1 MHEALLIL
9 EKLGVHPENLTS
21 VYPPTTQVHHEREA
35 HLQLGTKEA
44 RGGGDERDVQGPHKV
59 VRLLQ
64 HLLYFIFLSC
74 FVTPLY
80 LRQSFPSF
88 SFYIPLSPLIQYSA
102 YHYRYTERTSFTVHP
117 DNEMWTLAR
126 QTGFYEIDL
135 MFGVDQVIHQ
145 TIMRPK

>member
-1 MHEALLIL
+1 MN
-9 EKLGVHPENLTS
+9 EKLTYNWAQRKLEVEVTNETS
-21 VYPPTTQVHHEREA
+21 
-35 HLQLGTKEA
+35 K
-44 RGGGDERDVQGPHKV
+44 GPI
-59 VRLLQ
+59 RLCACSNIRSTSSSSLA
-64 HLLYFIFLSC
+64 LSP
-74 FVTPLY
+74 PLY
-80 LRQSFPSF
+80 LCQSFPSF
-88 SFYIPLSPLIQYSA
+88 SCYIPLSPLIQYSA